1 MDTLDILNK
10 ALKLEQESREFY
22 LRAAKL
28 SGEEETKQM
37 FRQLADDELNH
48 YNFLQRQYA
57 SFICDDVGC
66 AIPELDK
73 VEPLDLKEPI
83 FPTDKKAVEELTED
97 ATIED
102 ALLFALGTEDK
113 SFKLYRESAETVDDP
128 AAKQMFMKLAAAE
141 TKHFETLMHRY
152 ESFYGYPR

>member
-1 MDTLDILNK
+1 MDAMEILSK

-22 LRAAKL
+22 LRAAQK
-28 SGEEETKQM
+28 SDDEETKQM
-37 FRQLADDELNH
+37 FRQLAEDELNH

-57 SFICDDVGC
+57 SLICDDTWC

-73 VEPLDLKEPI
+73 VEPIDLKEPI
-83 FPTDKKAVEELTED
+83 FPSGKKAVENLAEG

-102 ALLFALGTEDK
+102 ALLFALTTEDK
-113 SFKLYRESAETVDDP
+113 SFRLYQKSAEEAEDP
-128 AAKQMFMKLAAAE
+128 QAKQLFQKLAAAE
-141 TKHFETLMHRY
+141 TTHFERLMHRY